1 MTIEQIKAANTRPSF
16 TNTDIAHRGTI
27 EAFLW
32 LASKACITREVKL
45 VNAAIAKMV
54 ELDANGTFTLQCTPE
69 QGEHVRFVSD
79 HLKAFGDGTVSAR
92 KERVALQGTA
102 LAISE
107 LRAKVARNA
116 EYDF

>member
-1 MTIEQIKAANTRPSF
+1 MTIQEIKAANTRPSF

-45 VNAAIAKMV
+45 INAGLAKMI
-54 ELDANGTFTLQCTPE
+54 EFDANGTFELLCTPE
-69 QGEHVRFVSD
+69 QGEQVRFVSD
-79 HLKAFGDGTVSAR
+79 HLKAFGDTLVAK

-102 LAISE
+102 LAIAE

>member
-16 TNTDIAHRGTI
+16 TGTDMSHRGTI

-54 ELDANGTFTLQCTPE
+54 ELDADGTFTLLCTPQ
-69 QGEHVRFVSD
+69 QGEAVVFVSD
-79 HLKAFGDGTVSAR
+79 ALKAFGETVSAK